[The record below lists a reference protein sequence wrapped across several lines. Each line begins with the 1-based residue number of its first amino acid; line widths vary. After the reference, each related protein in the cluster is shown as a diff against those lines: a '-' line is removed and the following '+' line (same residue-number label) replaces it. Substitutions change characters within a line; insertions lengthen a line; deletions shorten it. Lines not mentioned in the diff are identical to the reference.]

1 MLALNNRLTPAI
13 ADNTRPRPVD
23 CILDTHHPR
32 SGRNSENLRG
42 GHRVRTPPSA
52 QLRTTP
58 MDTKDENLQV
68 MSILKLFVMFSSGLS
83 SVCHFGH
90 DGEIMGRRR
99 AAALSRQ

>member
-1 MLALNNRLTPAI
+1 
-13 ADNTRPRPVD
+13 
-23 CILDTHHPR
+23 
-32 SGRNSENLRG
+32 
-42 GHRVRTPPSA
+42 
-52 QLRTTP
+52 